1 MKHYFRYLAFFIF
14 LVVVSSNTLVAKNVE
29 IRLNLKKGE
38 QYKYV
43 VTAINKIDQKVRNKP
58 VQMEQRMTLTINQ
71 VVLNKLNNGNY
82 LLKADYEKF
91 RIEIIT
97 EDNKIIYDSDSVLT
111 SNGLE
116 RILKIMTTVHLKYE
130 VSPSGI
136 VSNMTGLEELSKQ
149 VASNMQ
155 MANLIR
161 NFGTN
166 QLISQMYSYMPKGKV
181 EIGEKWVVPG
191 IMPELN
197 DLKYDINYTLIEALS
212 ENIKLDLHANFK
224 FISAERIIQK
234 DKDIKISETGI
245 QKGDV
250 VLNSKNKMPLSSF
263 LDQEINMIVTAT
275 DTLTKSKEVMPMKLI
290 SKTSMKLVK

>member
-1 MKHYFRYLAFFIF
+1 MKHCFRYLALFIF
-14 LVVVSSNTLVAKNVE
+14 LIVVSSNTLVAKNVE

-71 VVLNKLNNGNY
+71 VVLNKLNNGNF

-91 RIEIIT
+91 RFEIIT
-97 EDNKIIYDSDSVLT
+97 ADNKTVYDSDSVST
-111 SNGLE
+111 SNGLDVL
-116 RILKIMTTVHLKYE
+116 LKIMTTVHLKYE

-136 VSNMTGLEELSKQ
+136 VSNMTGMEELSKQ

-155 MANLIR
+155 MANLVR

-197 DLKYDINYTLIEALS
+197 DLKYDINYTLTEVSS
-212 ENIKLDLHANFK
+212 ENIKLDLEANFK
-224 FISAERIIQK
+224 FNSEERIIQK

-245 QKGDV
+245 QKGNV
-250 VLNSKNKMPLSSF
+250 VLNPKNRMPISSF
-263 LDQEINMIVTAT
+263 LDQKIDMIVTAT
-275 DTLTKSKEVMPMKLI
+275 DTLTKSKDVMPMKLF